1 MVLYSLLS
9 FLSEKDL
16 KIMCVCV
23 CVLVAQSCLTLC
35 DPMDCSPP
43 GSSVHGILQAR
54 ILEWVAI
61 SFSNLKIRFH
71 FCKFFFPPALRTEPE
86 ASVVEVWGLNH

>member
-1 MVLYSLLS
+1 MDLKVQFIGESKPSFSSIYANLQSSKECVGMDALRGWHASLLNGG
-9 FLSEKDL
+9 
-16 KIMCVCV
+16 CG
-23 CVLVAQSCLTLC
+23 LVAQSCPTLC

-61 SFSNLKIRFH
+61 SFSS
-71 FCKFFFPPALRTEPE
+71 A
-86 ASVVEVWGLNH
+86 

>member
-35 DPMDCSPP
+35 DPMDYSLL
-43 GSSVHGILQAR
+43 GSSVHGI
-54 ILEWVAI
+54 ILCPWNYPGRNIGVGC
-61 SFSNLKIRFH
+61 H
-71 FCKFFFPPALRTEPE
+71 FLLHGVR
-86 ASVVEVWGLNH
+86 